1 MKGKRVNS
9 GANIIDLIHH
19 MESDLEKLKKAI
31 SDNKQDGREKRTP
44 FRSFRE
50 FEFCGMWKDREDMK
64 GLSSTEWL
72 TRIRKEQWR

>member
-1 MKGKRVNS
+1 MKGKRANL
-9 GANIIDLIHH
+9 GANVFDLIRH

-31 SDNKQDGREKRTP
+31 SDYKQDGRERRKP

-50 FEFCGMWKDREDMK
+50 SEFCGMWKDREDMK

-72 TRIRKEQWR
+72 TRIRKGQWR